1 MSEQEI
7 FTERTPR
14 IVAAAKLHRAAARR
28 KAGRFLAEGENAV
41 TSALQHGSVIEV
53 FVTESAA
60 QRFSSLLDATS
71 SAPINLISPRA
82 ADHLAETVT
91 TTGLFALCN
100 SQLADL
106 DAVLASAKN
115 SLPLISVPVETAEPG
130 NAGTII
136 RVSDALGAAGVIF
149 AGQSVDPQGGK
160 AVRASA
166 GSLFHLPVAREAGVA
181 EVIDRLHEDGFTVMA
196 TAMDGDVSLDEAVAA
211 DPGEQPILA
220 QPTAWLFGNEA
231 HGLGHWQDLADLRVS
246 IPMRG
251 RAESMNLATAASIC
265 LYESATALARFSGES
280 RAHGS

>member
-1 MSEQEI
+1 MSEPEI

-41 TSALQHGSVIEV
+41 TSALNHGSVIEI

-60 QRFSSLLDATS
+60 QRFSFLLDATT
-71 SAPINLISPRA
+71 SAPINLISDRA
-82 ADHLAETVT
+82 ADHLSETVT
-91 TTGLFALCN
+91 STGLFALCH
-100 SQLADL
+100 SQLSDL
-106 DAVLASAKN
+106 ATVVDSAKKN
-115 SLPLISVPVETAEPG
+115 LPLISVPVETGEPG
-130 NAGTII
+130 NAGTLV
-136 RVSDALGAAGVIF
+136 RVSDALGAAGVVF

-166 GSLFHLPVAREAGVA
+166 GSIFHLPVAREAGVA
-181 EVIDRLHEDGFTVMA
+181 EVIDRLHEEGFTVMA
-196 TAMDGDVSLDEAVAA
+196 TAMDGDVSLEQAAVAE
-211 DPGEQPILA
+211 PGEQPILA

-231 HGLGHWQDLADLRVS
+231 HGLGQWQDLADLRVS

-265 LYESATALARFSGES
+265 LYESAKALAKSVDC
-280 RAHGS
+280 

>member
-1 MSEQEI
+1 MSEPEI

-41 TSALQHGSVIEV
+41 TSALNHGSVIEI

-60 QRFSSLLDATS
+60 QRFSFLLDATT
-71 SAPINLISPRA
+71 SAPINLISDRA
-82 ADHLAETVT
+82 ADHLSETVT
-91 TTGLFALCN
+91 STGLFALCH
-100 SQLADL
+100 SQLSDL
-106 DAVLASAKN
+106 ATVVDSAKKN
-115 SLPLISVPVETAEPG
+115 LPLISVPVETGEPG
-130 NAGTII
+130 NAGTLV
-136 RVSDALGAAGVIF
+136 RVSDALGAAGVVF

-166 GSLFHLPVAREAGVA
+166 GSIFHLPVAREAGVA
-181 EVIDRLHEDGFTVMA
+181 EVIDRLHEEGFTVMA
-196 TAMDGDVSLDEAVAA
+196 TAMDGDVSLEQAAVAE
-211 DPGEQPILA
+211 PGEQPILA

-231 HGLGHWQDLADLRVS
+231 HGLGRWQDLADLRVS

-265 LYESATALARFSGES
+265 LYESAKALAKSVDC
-280 RAHGS
+280 

>member
-1 MSEQEI
+1 MSEPEI

-41 TSALQHGSVIEV
+41 TSALNHGSVIEI

-71 SAPINLISPRA
+71 STPISFISDRA
-82 ADHLAETVT
+82 ADHLSETVT
-91 TTGLFALCN
+91 STGLFALCN
-100 SQLADL
+100 SQLSDL
-106 DAVLASAKN
+106 TAVVESAKN
-115 SLPLISVPVETAEPG
+115 NLPLIAVPVETGEPG
-130 NAGTII
+130 NAGTLI
-136 RVSDALGAAGVIF
+136 RVSDALGAAGVVF
-149 AGQSVDPQGGK
+149 AGQSVDPLGGK

-166 GSLFHLPVAREAGVA
+166 GSIFHLPVAREAGVA
-181 EVIDRLHEDGFTVMA
+181 DVIDRLHEEGFTVMA
-196 TAMDGDVSLDEAVAA
+196 TAMDGDVSLEEASTSE
-211 DPGEQPILA
+211 PGEKPILA

-231 HGLGHWQDLADLRVS
+231 HGLGHWQDLADLRIS

-265 LYESATALARFSGES
+265 LYQSANALAR
-280 RAHGS
+280 AADC

>member
-1 MSEQEI
+1 MSEPEI

-41 TSALQHGSVIEV
+41 TSALNHGSVIEI

-60 QRFSSLLDATS
+60 QRFSSLLDATT
-71 SAPINLISPRA
+71 SAPINLISDRA
-82 ADHLAETVT
+82 ADHLSETVT
-91 TTGLFALCN
+91 STGLFALCH
-100 SQLADL
+100 SQLSDL
-106 DAVLASAKN
+106 ATVVDSAKKN
-115 SLPLISVPVETAEPG
+115 LPLISVPVETGEPG
-130 NAGTII
+130 NAGTLV

-166 GSLFHLPVAREAGVA
+166 GSIFHLPVAREAGAA
-181 EVIDRLHEDGFTVMA
+181 EVIDRLHEEGFTVMA
-196 TAMDGDVSLDEAVAA
+196 TAMDGDVSLEQAAVAE
-211 DPGEQPILA
+211 PGEQPILA

-231 HGLGHWQDLADLRVS
+231 HGLGQWQDLADLRVS

-265 LYESATALARFSGES
+265 LYESAKALAKSVDC
-280 RAHGS
+280 